1 MDLTNFIY
9 DFNLATTMTEGDV
22 YEIVRVINGGRKKA
36 INYDESVSLYDIA
49 SKFNES
55 YLDFTK
61 DMNDLKSKLM
71 NLGEK
76 VTYEYHTLSDDFASV
91 IFQVI
96 NPRKEV
102 FDGDYAIVT
111 LVYNNGVFNARVD
124 NGRRYA
130 DKEFKCKGVNMSEN
144 DIEACLD
151 IVRKYDYFLEAFR
164 ELRNK
169 FVFGNGTT
177 VIFSKIEGDIFDK
190 LTEFTLSFGNSY
202 MNSSDFL
209 EVKFKLGEDFKILFG
224 KSKVEMDDEILAD
237 KNEKKRVIDEL
248 LKDIYVN
255 SEKLC
260 MLYKR
265 ENKGP
270 ILRKKDNDEK

>member
-9 DFNLATTMTEGDV
+9 DFNLATTMTEKDV
-22 YEIVRVINGGRKKA
+22 YGIVKVINGGRKSE
-36 INYDESVSLYDIA
+36 INYDESVSLYDVV

-55 YLDFTK
+55 YLEFMEDI
-61 DMNDLKSKLM
+61 NKLNEKLA

-76 VTYEYHTLSDDFASV
+76 LTYEYHTLSDDFASV
-91 IFQVI
+91 MFQVI

-102 FDGDYAIVT
+102 FDGNYAILT
-111 LVYNNGVFNARVD
+111 LVYYNGVFSARAD

-130 DKEFKCKGVNMSEN
+130 DKEFKCKGVDMSEE
-144 DIEACLD
+144 DIEVVLN
-151 IVRKYDYFLEAFR
+151 IVRKHDDFLEAFR

-177 VIFSKIEGDIFDK
+177 VVFSSIDGDVLDK

-209 EVKFKLGEDFKILFG
+209 EVKFKLGENFKVLFG
-224 KSKVEMDDEILAD
+224 KSKVEMDDEIIND
-237 KNEKKRVIDEL
+237 KNEKRIVIEEL
-248 LKDIYVN
+248 LKGIYVN

-260 MLYKR
+260 KLYKFA
-265 ENKGP
+265 NKGP